1 MSEPTM
7 QELFALKEKYDNDEP
22 LNLDFVKDE
31 DFEEYFDEKFNEF
44 FKPTKEKAEKL
55 VGKCFISST
64 GDELV
69 KVLAIQ
75 TKPRHEGYPI
85 ETGEFIYEK
94 LYKNRKGHWHFKDY
108 IWLQQDYN
116 DKYAYLRLTPYA
128 ELNYASESMYHIGND
143 GLLYVDYCCD
153 GICTPFV
160 EANAGMF
167 DEAREEAV
175 KAAEK
180 DAEELNG

>member
-7 QELFALKEKYDNDEP
+7 QELFALKEKYDNNEL

-31 DFEEYFDEKFNEF
+31 DFEEYFEEKFNEF
-44 FKPTKEKAEKL
+44 FKPTKEKVEKL

-85 ETGEFIYEK
+85 ENGEFIYEK
-94 LYKNRKGHWHFKDY
+94 LYKDCEGHWYFDDY

-116 DKYAYLRLTPYA
+116 DDYAYLRLTPYA
-128 ELNYASESMYHIGND
+128 ELNYASESMFHIGND

-160 EANAGMF
+160 EANTGMF

-175 KAAEK
+175 K